1 MISCLLLT
9 PYAYIHFIIVATSTH
24 ECIETLY
31 LLSQCFSFILNGQ
44 GKMKVLSLIFLTTVI
59 LCTLSHSLCAP
70 VFQLGKEWHAW
81 KAGNGKVYESD
92 MDELERHLI
101 WLSNMKYIEGH
112 NANQGMFGYALSM
125 NQYGDIVSIA
135 ALHTCI

>member
-1 MISCLLLT
+1 MLIFTSLLLLH
-9 PYAYIHFIIVATSTH
+9 PHMNVLRHNIY
-24 ECIETLY
+24 Y
-31 LLSQCFSFILNGQ
+31 LNVSPSILNGQ